1 MRTIAKRATA
11 LFMALITMLSLFS
24 TVAFADWTS
33 SFGGTGNTGTVGG
46 GYWNENM
53 QGIRV
58 VSSMAECG
66 DGGRVARHGWSLSG

>member
-1 MRTIAKRATA
+1 MVA
-11 LFMALITMLSLFS
+11 MMLSLFT
-24 TVAFADWTS
+24 TVAFADWDS
-33 SFGGTGNTGTVGG
+33 SFGGGGAGGTVGG

-66 DGGRVARHGWSLSG
+66 DGGRVARHGWSLGG